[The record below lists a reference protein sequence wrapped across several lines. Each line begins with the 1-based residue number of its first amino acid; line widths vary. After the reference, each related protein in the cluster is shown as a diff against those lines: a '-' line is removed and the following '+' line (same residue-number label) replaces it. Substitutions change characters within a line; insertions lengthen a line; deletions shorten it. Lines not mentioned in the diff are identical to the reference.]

1 VAVDLL
7 DGVGSEVREAAV
19 LEVAPEQL
27 DGIEFW
33 RVGREADDVKAPMGG
48 QPRPHEVVLV
58 GAAAVPEQNDG
69 PAHVPGKV
77 AKKPEHL
84 RPRMLIR
91 GNSAKARVSWRRR
104 GDTTKAPMPDT
115 FSWERARTASVGVTP
130 HGAHVRRRTGIIR
143 KPVSSS
149 AIRWAPSR
157 RSFFYL
163 RPLPLTPLANPTV
176 VAFFGA
182 RLGTL
187 RAEAAGAQQSADVVG
202 MVDDIK
208 AGADHF
214 DDPSTG
220 PQIRAIARGFRSGHD
235 QAR

>member
-84 RPRMLIR
+84 RPADVDPWEQCQGEGELAAAGRHDQGADAGHLFM
-91 GNSAKARVSWRRR
+91 GARAHGQRRR
-104 GDTTKAPMPDT
+104 DAARRPRAPEDRHHQEAGFIERDQVGAESAEFFLPAPTPADATRESDGRCVLWRAVGD
-115 FSWERARTASVGVTP
+115 
-130 HGAHVRRRTGIIR
+130 
-143 KPVSSS
+143 
-149 AIRWAPSR
+149 
-157 RSFFYL
+157 
-163 RPLPLTPLANPTV
+163 
-176 VAFFGA
+176 
-182 RLGTL
+182 
-187 RAEAAGAQQSADVVG
+187 AEG
-202 MVDDIK
+202 
-208 AGADHF
+208 
-214 DDPSTG
+214 
-220 PQIRAIARGFRSGHD
+220 
-235 QAR
+235 